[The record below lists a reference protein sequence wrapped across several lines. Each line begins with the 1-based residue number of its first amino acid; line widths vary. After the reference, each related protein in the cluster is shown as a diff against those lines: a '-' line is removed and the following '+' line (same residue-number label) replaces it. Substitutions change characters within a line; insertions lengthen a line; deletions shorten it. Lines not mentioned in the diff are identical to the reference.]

1 MLVETVLSRLT
12 VVSHCKQGM
21 HRVWVY
27 FQTCLAFTMAAF
39 DVLVQWQ
46 GFVPLLVAEFN
57 LTVLMLRFHRKVSVF
72 FLANYISFIDDITH
86 IKCTIVWHVLVAF
99 KD

>member
-1 MLVETVLSRLT
+1 MLPEGNDRMLVETVLSRLT

-46 GFVPLLVAEFN
+46 GFVPLLVAEE
-57 LTVLMLRFHRKVSVF
+57 
-72 FLANYISFIDDITH
+72 SF
-86 IKCTIVWHVLVAF
+86 VEVASLVIIYVTF
-99 KD
+99 

>member
-1 MLVETVLSRLT
+1 MSVFTETLRNFYRIFMTACDAPAILLRWGIGPDRPLLLLVETVLSRLT

-57 LTVLMLRFHRKVSVF
+57 LYGSN
-72 FLANYISFIDDITH
+72 A
-86 IKCTIVWHVLVAF
+86 
-99 KD
+99 